1 MSKFDHGRMC
11 NICISNLRNV
21 CSQDRSIVSSLYTG
35 ILYVYTYQTYTTVI
49 EEIQRYVSSID
60 YFQTIS
66 AIIYQPE
73 RRIRG
78 KEEK

>member
-1 MSKFDHGRMC
+1 M
-11 NICISNLRNV
+11 
-21 CSQDRSIVSSLYTG
+21 YTG

-78 KEEK
+78 KEEKWIEEVAERWLVVILLVTEHW